1 MQSLRPVSSLASFQR
16 RKGEVDTI
24 VWVHSAASQKNQ
36 WHCAC
41 GVKETGAVGS
51 FPRCFFSFGSE
62 KVDCA
67 AGEFSYPGKEEGG
80 KDPPSSTFLLQDP
93 CTSCTILKAGMSKV
107 SERCRKVLPVMD
119 VDVKDHDETSP

>member
-1 MQSLRPVSSLASFQR
+1 MSSSDCNPVSTCCRPLIFR
-16 RKGEVDTI
+16 F
-24 VWVHSAASQKNQ
+24 VWGHSAASQKNQ

-67 AGEFSYPGKEEGG
+67 AGGVFISGEGG
-80 KDPPSSTFLLQDP
+80 GRKGSPVLHVPSSRSVHQL
-93 CTSCTILKAGMSKV
+93 
-107 SERCRKVLPVMD
+107 
-119 VDVKDHDETSP
+119 HDS